1 MKDKIFGV
9 LQRVGRSF
17 MLPIAILP
25 VAGLLLGIGGSFTN
39 ATMIEAY
46 HLETVLAQYN
56 EANNNMPELIIANN
70 DGMALGAI
78 QSLQGHGY
86 NDGKG
91 TTIPV
96 FGVDAI
102 QAAKDAIDAGNM
114 TGTVKQDGEGMAKV
128 VCLTANNLIAGEA
141 PVTNIP
147 AEYEAVGTWR
157 VNIPYSAYTK

>member
-1 MKDKIFGV
+1 
-9 LQRVGRSF
+9 
-17 MLPIAILP
+17 
-25 VAGLLLGIGGSFTN
+25 
-39 ATMIEAY
+39 
-46 HLETVLAQYN
+46 
-56 EANNNMPELIIANN
+56 
-70 DGMALGAI
+70 MALGAI

-86 NDGKG
+86 NNGEG
-91 TTIPV
+91 TTTIPV

-128 VCLTANNLIAGEA
+128 VCLTASNLIAGEA